1 MIFLLL
7 SNKLIVLVEKSSARL
22 TVLLFVVFC
31 SKWSAFIIVGKNSRI
46 LAPEEILLVRAER
59 QC

>member
-7 SNKLIVLVEKSSARL
+7 SNKIIVLAEKSSARL
-22 TVLLFVVFC
+22 TVLFSGFC
-31 SKWSAFIIVGKNSRI
+31 DKWSAFIIVGKNSRI
-46 LAPEEILLVRAER
+46 LAPEEILLLRAER

>member
-7 SNKLIVLVEKSSARL
+7 SNKIIVLAEKSSARL
-22 TVLLFVVFC
+22 AVLFVVFC
-31 SKWSAFIIVGKNSRI
+31 RKCPAFIIVGKNSRI

>member
-1 MIFLLL
+1 MVFLLL
-7 SNKLIVLVEKSSARL
+7 SNKIKVLVEKSSARL
-22 TVLLFVVFC
+22 TLLVLVFC

-46 LAPEEILLVRAER
+46 LAPEEILLVRPER

>member
-22 TVLLFVVFC
+22 TVLLFVVFY